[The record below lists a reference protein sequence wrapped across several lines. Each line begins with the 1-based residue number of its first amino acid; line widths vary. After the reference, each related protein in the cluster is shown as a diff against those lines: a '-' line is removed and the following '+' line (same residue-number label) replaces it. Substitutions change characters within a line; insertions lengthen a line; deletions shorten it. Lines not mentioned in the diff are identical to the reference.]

1 MESQKSDSWLVNLR
15 VYIIIPFLKN
25 TKQMALKTKQNEM
38 KQKETNQN
46 QKKSCEQLLKSLTK
60 VLSETFI

>member
-1 MESQKSDSWLVNLR
+1 
-15 VYIIIPFLKN
+15 
-25 TKQMALKTKQNEM
+25 MALKTKQNET
-38 KQKETNQN
+38 KQKETKQN